1 VIGALLPKSRDFSQ
15 RLSKLRK
22 MKSSVLTGGA
32 FLHKSAQFLTKTFA
46 FL

>member
-1 VIGALLPKSRDFSQ
+1 VHDLLWVPEKA
-15 RLSKLRK
+15 
-22 MKSSVLTGGA
+22 TPEAPPIGGA